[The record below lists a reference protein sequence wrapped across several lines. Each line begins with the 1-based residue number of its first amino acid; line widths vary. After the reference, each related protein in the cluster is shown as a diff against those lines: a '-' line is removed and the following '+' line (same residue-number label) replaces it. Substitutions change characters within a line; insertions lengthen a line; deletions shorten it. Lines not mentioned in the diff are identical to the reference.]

1 MLLYLSWLESLT
13 HNQEVVGS
21 SPTGSTIVVNNI
33 NYKLKY
39 ITTML
44 KIYFFTSTKKCDNV
58 TQISILSVTKERAIA
73 LAGKYF
79 NKQGY
84 KGVPKMLAV

>member
-1 MLLYLSWLESLT
+1 M
-13 HNQEVVGS
+13 
-21 SPTGSTIVVNNI
+21 
-33 NYKLKY
+33 
-39 ITTML
+39 TML
-44 KIYFFTSTKKCDNV
+44 KIYFFTSTKKCDNI